1 MNWFIDCIT
10 INYANFNGRA
20 CREEYWMFSSIYIVL
35 IILMIIIDN
44 MMKNNLVLT
53 LSLTLTLFVPNC
65 AVTVRR
71 LHDVDKPGWYF
82 WTSAPYTLLKL
93 LCADSTPGPNQYGE
107 NPKGM

>member
-1 MNWFIDCIT
+1 MGFIDCIT

-20 CREEYWMFSSIYIVL
+20 CRKEYWIFSSIYIVL

-53 LSLTLTLFVPNC
+53 LSLVLTLFVPHF

-71 LHDVDKPGWYF
+71 LHDVDKPGRYF
-82 WTSAPYTLLKL
+82 WTATPYTLLKL
-93 LCADSTPGPNQYGE
+93 MCTDSTPGSNQYGE